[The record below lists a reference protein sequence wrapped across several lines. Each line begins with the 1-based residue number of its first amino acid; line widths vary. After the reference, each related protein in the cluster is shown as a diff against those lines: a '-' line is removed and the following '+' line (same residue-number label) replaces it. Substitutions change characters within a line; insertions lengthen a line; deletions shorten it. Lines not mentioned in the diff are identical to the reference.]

1 MQTFML
7 FYMKGNCV
15 VEWTLFTL
23 LISRGFLVSQKLSAL
38 IPAGVVTGDNVQ
50 KVFAFCKENHMALP
64 AVNVINTDSINAV
77 LEAASKA
84 NSAVVVQFSNGGA
97 QFVAGKG
104 LKLSGQEGAILG
116 AISGAQH
123 IHTVAKHYGVPVIL
137 HTDHAAKKLLP
148 WIDGLLDAGEKHFA
162 ATGEPLFS
170 SHMLDLSEESL
181 HENIDICARYLE
193 RMSKIGMT
201 LEIELGC
208 TGGEEDGV
216 DNSHLDQSSLY
227 TQPQDVAYA
236 YEHLIKISPRF
247 TIAASFGNVHGV
259 YKPGNVKLTPTILR
273 DSQAFV
279 SEKFALPKNA
289 LDFVFHG
296 GSGSSAAEIE
306 EAISYGVIKM
316 NIDTDTQWATW
327 KGVMDYYKNNEGYL
341 QGQIGNPDG
350 EDKPNKKYYDPRVWQ
365 RAGQLEMI
373 ARLEQAFTE
382 LNAVDSWK

>member
-1 MQTFML
+1 ML

-50 KVFAFCKENHMALP
+50 KIFAFCKENHMALP

-236 YEHLIKISPRF
+236 YEHLIKISPCF